1 MFLKAILWFEAPC
14 WQSHPELEGFAVSG
28 FRICAILGFGLSLL
42 FPGIRI
48 QAAEH
53 VRKLDGIDP

>member
-28 FRICAILGFGLSLL
+28 GLSLL
-42 FPGIRI
+42 FPGIRK